1 MKLKIKHNELRN
13 LIRESVMEAIAEAES
28 GGWVVDTNEA
38 QEAYNLAAQTWGEEE
53 INRQI
58 VRAMGERALS
68 ECLAYIFRMNDF
80 REWEEY
86 KANKEMPESEVYEN
100 KMLNEYEGMDDSWSH
115 AAVFGENQR
124 DIYDILMWVKNAI
137 QKKIRRGE
145 EISKER
151 LANSSTIF
159 KAAQLTLK
167 RFNEYNKDAGI
178 EPFVMNN
185 DAKRGLREYYAQKIL
200 NWIEE
205 EEAIANSNGN

>member
-80 REWEEY
+80 REWEEG
-86 KANKEMPESEVYEN
+86 
-100 KMLNEYEGMDDSWSH
+100 NEKDFTSMNVNASRVFASLSSISSASKFVTHTAYGYPQAEATAASDAED
-115 AAVFGENQR
+115 AAVGIPPTVSCASLLITICTRFFGCRLPMTASGKVRLGELKE
-124 DIYDILMWVKNAI
+124 IAAKNAADED
-137 QKKIRRGE
+137 G
-145 EISKER
+145 
-151 LANSSTIF
+151 L
-159 KAAQLTLK
+159 KAVGTTGNYLK
-167 RFNEYNKDAGI
+167 
-178 EPFVMNN
+178 
-185 DAKRGLREYYAQKIL
+185 
-200 NWIEE
+200 
-205 EEAIANSNGN
+205 AIH